1 MCASVWVVPLITSS
15 IAAGFGALQPV
26 GGNWCWITRD
36 RTDLRYALGHGWR
49 FAIIIATIF
58 VYAYIYIYIQHHFSS
73 NKALRLSVFGGYVS
87 TAPPSRDLGKLEVEL
102 ARPNTTMTQK
112 TVECKDVQMIAEVD
126 QEVSKRLSQ
135 NIETARQSMTLTRNY
150 RPEPD
155 SITPSTLNTATTSTT
170 LNPANLTP
178 NSDTSLRRNSELTID
193 IPSHSLELHFLDYP
207 VPPSAAVLA
216 RHRLQIKPFN
226 PTVPQEEVDRLFRK
240 LKDTRLPQYPIVP
253 DSADNDDY
261 GAPLDWARRLKEYW
275 ETRYDWN
282 KVQKEISSWH
292 HFKTHIEG
300 IDIHFV
306 HEKGTSSP
314 SSSTK
319 PIPLLLV
326 HGWPGSFYEFSRVI
340 KLLTTPSSSP
350 DAPVFDVVVV
360 SLPGFAWSG
369 PPPRRGWTLQDSA
382 RVFDTLM
389 GRLGYFSYCAQGG
402 DWAHWVV
409 RELGSG
415 RFPACRVVHTNMCPS
430 EPPVSEEMETEREK
444 MARERLK
451 WWLGGPGAEK
461 HMGYAVEMRTRPQT
475 LGIALNDSPV
485 GIMMW
490 VGEKYNE
497 LTDPQ
502 WGNLQDH
509 EFNDHVVTTLCLYYF
524 TGPSIMTSMLCY
536 YENVRHEDYVE
547 FNSKEENKIKVP
559 MGFTSYKWDISPTS
573 ERSVATTGNVK
584 WFKERDY
591 GGHFAALET
600 PQEMA
605 DDLRDLCGR
614 WYSE

>member
-1 MCASVWVVPLITSS
+1 
-15 IAAGFGALQPV
+15 
-26 GGNWCWITRD
+26 
-36 RTDLRYALGHGWR
+36 
-49 FAIIIATIF
+49 
-58 VYAYIYIYIQHHFSS
+58 
-73 NKALRLSVFGGYVS
+73 
-87 TAPPSRDLGKLEVEL
+87 
-102 ARPNTTMTQK
+102 MT
-112 TVECKDVQMIAEVD
+112 VD
-126 QEVSKRLSQ
+126 TE
-135 NIETARQSMTLTRNY
+135 
-150 RPEPD
+150 
-155 SITPSTLNTATTSTT
+155 
-170 LNPANLTP
+170 
-178 NSDTSLRRNSELTID
+178 
-193 IPSHSLELHFLDYP
+193 
-207 VPPSAAVLA
+207 
-216 RHRLQIKPFN
+216 IKPFN

-485 GIMMW
+485 GIMML

-605 DDLRDLCGR
+605 DDLRDFCGR